1 MKAQSVLK
9 RFVIFLCIL
18 ILAFSLLTGI
28 VSARQNSEK
37 MRTGRAPDTI
47 NLEDVSHFFANT
59 YESFRRN

>member
-9 RFVIFLCIL
+9 RFAIFLCIL

-37 MRTGRAPDTI
+37 MRTGRAPDTV
-47 NLEDVSHFFANT
+47 NLEDVSQFFANT

>member
-9 RFVIFLCIL
+9 RFAIFLCIL

-47 NLEDVSHFFANT
+47 NLEDVSQFFANT

>member
-1 MKAQSVLK
+1 MKVQSVLK
-9 RFVIFLCIL
+9 RFAIFLCIL

-47 NLEDVSHFFANT
+47 NFEDVSQFFANT